1 MSDTPEIDYDMLA
14 TLVATKLRTHSMAYA
29 QGQTA
34 LEDVWLREQ
43 VLSIIDNNSAFTANT
58 VFRTYEFEQAFKL
71 KLRTIFNNVY

>member
-1 MSDTPEIDYDMLA
+1 MSDTPEIDYDKLSL
-14 TLVATKLRTHSMAYA
+14 LVATKLRLQSMAYA
-29 QGQTA
+29 QGQSA

-71 KLRTIFNNVY
+71 KLRSIFNNIY